1 MKKTGQPIALWKICV
16 GIALTILGIIYF
28 ERIISVIGGL
38 WGIMLPLVIG
48 AVMAYVLNIILVKAE
63 RLYWPNSRNKWI
75 NKTRRPVCILIS
87 IGIIVIIIVLL
98 LNVVIPEL
106 VSAFEVI
113 GKSIPIYAEKVRL
126 WALDHSDQLPAVEQ
140 WLESMKIDWPQLLKN
155 AAAYVTSGLGG
166 ILNSTV
172 VFVGVLGKG
181 VVNFVLGAIFAV
193 YILFSKE
200 WLVRQSKRL
209 LRVYFNEKVVQK
221 VRHVVDVG
229 HQTFRNFIIGQCT
242 EAVILGCLCTLGMV
256 LFRFPYAAM
265 VGALVGATALLPIVG
280 AYIGAGVGAFMIL
293 TEDPMKAIMFLI
305 FILILQQLEGNII
318 YPKVVG
324 SSIGLPGMWVLL
336 AVVVGGG
343 IGGIG
348 GILMGVPALATVYK
362 LLSQDV
368 TYREVQLSQG
378 QSVKKLSMGDGQNLK
393 DHVSNA
399 VNAGREAWK
408 KTGETKH
415 GDESH
420 K

>member
-1 MKKTGQPIALWKICV
+1 MYPGDGAFPFPLC
-16 GIALTILGIIYF
+16 
-28 ERIISVIGGL
+28 SHGGSL
-38 WGIMLPLVIG
+38 
-48 AVMAYVLNIILVKAE
+48 
-63 RLYWPNSRNKWI
+63 S
-75 NKTRRPVCILIS
+75 C
-87 IGIIVIIIVLL
+87 
-98 LNVVIPEL
+98 
-106 VSAFEVI
+106 
-113 GKSIPIYAEKVRL
+113 
-126 WALDHSDQLPAVEQ
+126 
-140 WLESMKIDWPQLLKN
+140 
-155 AAAYVTSGLGG
+155 
-166 ILNSTV
+166 
-172 VFVGVLGKG
+172 
-181 VVNFVLGAIFAV
+181 
-193 YILFSKE
+193 
-200 WLVRQSKRL
+200 
-209 LRVYFNEKVVQK
+209 
-221 VRHVVDVG
+221 
-229 HQTFRNFIIGQCT
+229 
-242 EAVILGCLCTLGMV
+242 
-256 LFRFPYAAM
+256 
-265 VGALVGATALLPIVG
+265 ATALLPIVG

-378 QSVKKLSMGDGQNLK
+378 QSVKKLSMVMQNLK

-399 VNAGREAWK
+399 VSAGREAWK

>member
-1 MKKTGQPIALWKICV
+1 
-16 GIALTILGIIYF
+16 
-28 ERIISVIGGL
+28 
-38 WGIMLPLVIG
+38 
-48 AVMAYVLNIILVKAE
+48 MA
-63 RLYWPNSRNKWI
+63 
-75 NKTRRPVCILIS
+75 
-87 IGIIVIIIVLL
+87 
-98 LNVVIPEL
+98 
-106 VSAFEVI
+106 
-113 GKSIPIYAEKVRL
+113 
-126 WALDHSDQLPAVEQ
+126 
-140 WLESMKIDWPQLLKN
+140 
-155 AAAYVTSGLGG
+155 
-166 ILNSTV
+166 
-172 VFVGVLGKG
+172 
-181 VVNFVLGAIFAV
+181 
-193 YILFSKE
+193 
-200 WLVRQSKRL
+200 
-209 LRVYFNEKVVQK
+209 
-221 VRHVVDVG
+221 
-229 HQTFRNFIIGQCT
+229 
-242 EAVILGCLCTLGMV
+242 
-256 LFRFPYAAM
+256 
-265 VGALVGATALLPIVG
+265 ATALLPIVG